1 MRYLLLGL
9 VILVTAC
16 TKQQEECRME
26 PLNTDKIAVAV
37 TPSENR
43 EYSFT
48 DKKSGY
54 YYGRTQENDF
64 GEWFAGWNVRQKRI
78 FSICGYGFSGSP

>member
-37 TPSENR
+37 TPSDNR
-43 EYSFT
+43 EFSFT
-48 DKKSGY
+48 DK
-54 YYGRTQENDF
+54 
-64 GEWFAGWNVRQKRI
+64 
-78 FSICGYGFSGSP
+78 